1 MKTKEEIEDKIAKL
15 KIDKAI
21 IEEKGWVFTE
31 ADGMDLEFIIE
42 EIATLRWVLR

>member
-21 IEEKGWVFTE
+21 IEEKGWVLTE
-31 ADGMDLEFIIE
+31 AEGMNLEFIID
-42 EIATLRWVLR
+42 EISTLRWVLK